1 MIGAKIN
8 CVVFVVTDLCFGI
21 SANTDVTQNQIMML
35 LVLGGNKGVMEKLQE
50 LLSMVS
56 GFSAVWLIQQKERTS
71 SGGTLINSKNG
82 PL

>member
-8 CVVFVVTDLCFGI
+8 CVVFVVTDLCFSI

-50 LLSMVS
+50 LLSVVS

>member
-8 CVVFVVTDLCFGI
+8 CVVFVVTDLCFSI
-21 SANTDVTQNQIMML
+21 SANAGVTQNQIMML

-82 PL
+82 AL